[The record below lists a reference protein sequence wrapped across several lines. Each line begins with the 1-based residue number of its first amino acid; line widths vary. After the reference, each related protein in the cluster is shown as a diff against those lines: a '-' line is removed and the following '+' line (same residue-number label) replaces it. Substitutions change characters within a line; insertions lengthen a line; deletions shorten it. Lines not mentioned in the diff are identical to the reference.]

1 MKVLFLT
8 GYSGFTQR
16 THNICKILKK
26 LNPNVEFIKYVYGF
40 KNFEYLKKNNELKYQ
55 KLIEIDK
62 LLEECENSNL
72 TENEIFLKIKR
83 IKFDLKNINITKMI
97 YAERILTQH
106 THSTFYRRKFSHIE
120 ILKFASLIYENILEN
135 LKDVKCV
142 YSYHASSI
150 FSYLL
155 SALCKVKKIDFV
167 VLNHDR
173 ITNRWFFS
181 DNNFQTL
188 PDKAIKDYKIGKI
201 DENCENEIEKYV
213 ENLEKNIR
221 PEFMIMY
228 IKENLKL
235 LKFSFKN
242 IKNFI
247 QNFFISKK
255 HLMYLQQNNYQR
267 ILSKLKLK
275 FNESYSKKYFNKK
288 IPENFKILYF
298 PIQFEPETTTLVTA
312 VDFYDQKAVIKLLS
326 VHLPPNWKMIVKEH
340 PSMIGRRD
348 YNFYKEINELH
359 NIEIIDPY
367 FHSLTMVKNSDAT
380 LSLSGTVALES
391 FSLNKP
397 TIVLGNV
404 FYSILNGMF
413 KIEKLSDLNLI
424 LTEIEE
430 NNVNLDQKKEIIKLI
445 SSIEKTPH
453 VKDVEGDFW
462 TRRTYSETELVTDSH
477 IANYLDQKL
486 KN

>member
-201 DENCENEIEKYV
+201 DENCEN
-213 ENLEKNIR
+213 
-221 PEFMIMY
+221 
-228 IKENLKL
+228 
-235 LKFSFKN
+235 
-242 IKNFI
+242 
-247 QNFFISKK
+247 
-255 HLMYLQQNNYQR
+255 
-267 ILSKLKLK
+267 
-275 FNESYSKKYFNKK
+275 
-288 IPENFKILYF
+288 
-298 PIQFEPETTTLVTA
+298 
-312 VDFYDQKAVIKLLS
+312 
-326 VHLPPNWKMIVKEH
+326 
-340 PSMIGRRD
+340 
-348 YNFYKEINELH
+348 
-359 NIEIIDPY
+359 
-367 FHSLTMVKNSDAT
+367 
-380 LSLSGTVALES
+380 
-391 FSLNKP
+391 
-397 TIVLGNV
+397 
-404 FYSILNGMF
+404 
-413 KIEKLSDLNLI
+413 
-424 LTEIEE
+424 
-430 NNVNLDQKKEIIKLI
+430 
-445 SSIEKTPH
+445 
-453 VKDVEGDFW
+453 
-462 TRRTYSETELVTDSH
+462 
-477 IANYLDQKL
+477 
-486 KN
+486 